1 MIKRK
6 ICVVINNRA
15 NYARI
20 KSVLIA
26 IKKNNKLELQIVLG
40 SSAVLT
46 RYGAVSDIIKKD
58 GFKINYVVYTL
69 VEGENLLTMSK
80 STGLSVI
87 EFSTAFDQLKPDI
100 VLVVADRY
108 ETLAA
113 GIAASY
119 MNIVLAH
126 TQGGEVTGSIDE
138 SVRHATTKLA
148 HIHFPASLNAKKNII
163 KMGENPKK
171 VYLVGCPSLDLIKK
185 NQLDIDENFK
195 KKYSKYGVGELKID
209 FNKPYIVILQ
219 HPVTTEYEHIK
230 KNIEQ
235 TIQAAL
241 KIQQQIV
248 WLWPNVDAGSDIVS
262 KSIRRVREEQKPKN
276 IRWQKNYNPEDYL
289 KLIYNSSCLVGN
301 SSSAIR
307 EGAFLGIPAVNI
319 GNRQHNREHGKN
331 IIHVDYNSKNIL
343 KAISKQIKKKK
354 YSRNKIFGDG
364 KAGVRI
370 GKILSNIKLDIIKSL
385 NY

>member
-20 KSVLIA
+20 KSALVA

-46 RYGAVSDIIKKD
+46 RHGAVSDIIKKD

-343 KAISKQIKKKK
+343 KAINKQIKKKK
-354 YSRNKIFGDG
+354 YSSNKIFGDG
-364 KAGVRI
+364 KAGERI

>member
-20 KSVLIA
+20 KSALVA
-26 IKKNNKLELQIVLG
+26 IKKNSKLELQIVLG
-40 SSAVLT
+40 SSAVLS
-46 RYGAVSDIIKKD
+46 RYGAVSNIIKKD
-58 GFKINYVVYTL
+58 GFKINYTVYTL

-87 EFSTAFDQLKPDI
+87 EFSTAFDQLKPNI
-100 VLVVADRY
+100 VLVIADRY

-113 GIAASY
+113 GVAASY
-119 MNIVLAH
+119 MNIPLAH

-163 KMGENPKK
+163 KMGENSKK
-171 VYLVGCPSLDLIKK
+171 VYLVGCPSLDLIKR
-185 NQLDIDENFK
+185 NRLNIDERFK
-195 KKYSKYGVGELKID
+195 KKYSSYGVGELTID
-209 FNKPYIVILQ
+209 FDKPYIVILQ
-219 HPVTTEYEHIK
+219 HPVTTEYKQIK
-230 KNIEQ
+230 TNINQ
-235 TIQAAL
+235 TIHAAL
-241 KIQQQIV
+241 KVQQQVV
-248 WLWPNVDAGSDIVS
+248 WLWPNVDAGSDMLS
-262 KSIRRVREEQKPKN
+262 KSIRIVREEKKPKN

-289 KLIYNSSCLVGN
+289 KLIFNASCLVGN

-307 EGAFLGIPAVNI
+307 EGAYLGIPAVNI

-331 IIHVDYNSKNIL
+331 IIHVDYNSKSIL
-343 KAISKQIKKKK
+343 KAINQQVKKKK
-354 YSRNKIFGDG
+354 YSKNKIFGDG
-364 KAGVRI
+364 KAGERI
-370 GKILSNIKLDIIKSL
+370 AKILSKIKLDIIKSL